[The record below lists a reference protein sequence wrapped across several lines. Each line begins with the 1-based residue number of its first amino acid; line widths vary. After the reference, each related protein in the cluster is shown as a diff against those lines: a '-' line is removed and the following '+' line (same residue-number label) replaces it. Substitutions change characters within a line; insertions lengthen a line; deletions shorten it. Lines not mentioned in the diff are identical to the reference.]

1 MQRNLFC
8 DPRTLMSVSILN
20 YDAPFIRAC
29 IMSRFINFAQRISSS
44 ISDLIKVE
52 QIHNC
57 HSNIAGSF
65 FYVAILHLI
74 MHDM

>member
-1 MQRNLFC
+1 MLRNLFC
-8 DPRTLMSVSILN
+8 DPRTPMSVSILN

-29 IMSRFINFAQRISSS
+29 ITSRFINFAQRISSS

-57 HSNIAGSF
+57 HSNIAGPF
-65 FYVAILHLI
+65 FLRRYFASNYA
-74 MHDM
+74 